1 MAMKLEELIK
11 NKLEWQGQR
20 VLTTKQ
26 LAQAYNCDYCGL
38 NKKVRAHSDIF
49 VEGKNYFDLSGDTL
63 KEFKSRD
70 ESGTVR
76 RMKSLR
82 LFTKSGA
89 KIQAELSKYQSV
101 YDAYKW
107 LEENYFGTADNT
119 DVAPIAEISAPAET
133 SADSALQIYVNDAFG
148 KIRALMIDGEPY
160 FVGKDVATALGY
172 EKPLNA
178 LKRHVDEDDSLKQ
191 GLTDSLGRQQETIL
205 INESGLYSLILSS
218 KLESAKAFKR
228 WVTSEVLPS
237 IRKTGEYKANP
248 TPTPAPLEKTPAE
261 MVLEVGKTR
270 DAIKNVFGVGA
281 LKEGIALAKSIDMV
295 GKHYNTDLSELNAF
309 LPPATHKVG
318 HLTATDIG
326 KNLGMSAQAVN
337 EKLKAMGLQYK
348 DKNGKWILTDSGV
361 GYGEM
366 IPYVNKYSG
375 HTGYYP
381 LWNDSVLNLLDD
393 NFILP
398 F

>member
-1 MAMKLEELIK
+1 MCRILEIGNPSQVK
-11 NKLEWQGQR
+11 TRLE
-20 VLTTKQ
+20 
-26 LAQAYNCDYCGL
+26 
-38 NKKVRAHSDIF
+38 
-49 VEGKNYFDLSGDTL
+49 
-63 KEFKSRD
+63 
-70 ESGTVR
+70 
-76 RMKSLR
+76 
-82 LFTKSGA
+82 
-89 KIQAELSKYQSV
+89 
-101 YDAYKW
+101 
-107 LEENYFGTADNT
+107 
-119 DVAPIAEISAPAET
+119 
-133 SADSALQIYVNDAFG
+133 
-148 KIRALMIDGEPY
+148 DGVITNEVIP
-160 FVGKDVATALGY
+160 
-172 EKPLNA
+172 
-178 LKRHVDEDDSLKQ
+178 
-191 GLTDSLGRQQETIL
+191 DSLGRKQNVTF
-205 INESGLYSLILSS
+205 INEDGLYDVILDSR
-218 KLESAKAFKR
+218 KPAAKKFRK
-228 WVTSEVLPS
+228 WITSEVLPS
-237 IRKTGEYKANP
+237 IRKTGEYKAKP
-248 TPTPAPLEKTPAE
+248 APAPLEKTPAE

-348 DKNGKWILTDSGV
+348 DKKGNWILTDSGV

-366 IPYVNKYSG
+366 MPYVSKYSG